1 MNDLNTVLYTALHCT
16 TLQIPHNGKRRSR
29 PGGSGSDSD
38 SSNGSGNGG
47 IIKSI
52 QFIIS
57 LYEARPTKV
66 KLKKRMKD

>member
-16 TLQIPHNGKRRSR
+16 TLHIPHNGKRRSR